1 MRVLV
6 TGHDGYIGSVLVPI
20 LRQAGH
26 EVVGLDTGLFADCVL
41 GPAPEEVKTLRVD
54 LRDVEPSHVTGF
66 DAVMHLAALCND
78 PLGNLNPDLTYDVNH
93 RSTIRL
99 AKAAKAAGVQRFLF
113 SSSCS
118 LYGKGADDTPLDETA
133 GFQPVTPYGESKIL
147 SEQGLLELADD
158 DFSPVFLRNST
169 AYGFSPGCAATWSS
183 TTSPRTR
190 CSPGRSGCCRTARP
204 GGPWSTSRT
213 SPPRSWRCWRS
224 TGTGCTPRRTTSAR
238 APRTT

>member
-54 LRDVEPSHVTGF
+54 LRDVEPPTSPGF

-99 AKAAKAAGVQRFLF
+99 ARPRRRRACSG
-113 SSSCS
+113 SSS
-118 LYGKGADDTPLDETA
+118 
-133 GFQPVTPYGESKIL
+133 
-147 SEQGLLELADD
+147 
-158 DFSPVFLRNST
+158 
-169 AYGFSPGCAATWSS
+169 
-183 TTSPRTR
+183 
-190 CSPGRSGCCRTARP
+190 
-204 GGPWSTSRT
+204 
-213 SPPRSWRCWRS
+213 
-224 TGTGCTPRRTTSAR
+224 PRRAPSTAR
-238 APRTT
+238 APTTPRWTRRPASRR